1 MFSWHGFRRYILAY
15 PGRCMKVEAFLY
27 RLTRR
32 RDGPW
37 TPIYFV
43 RSFVPLTTSGL
54 VLSKLDS
61 PGGDVAGHSSDAQMI
76 QMRLCWGGASRAEE
90 AGGTGSI
97 RLCWDLSQSGTKP
110 AVSCST
116 DILWTQIHVLD
127 IALFN
132 CSATAL
138 QHGCRHAP
146 TTITIS
152 LGYLSAC

>member
-1 MFSWHGFRRYILAY
+1 MTY
-15 PGRCMKVEAFLY
+15 PGDRIAMHEGRRVLISFDPV
-27 RLTRR
+27 RR
-32 RDGPW
+32 RTVDTELSCSVFCPCLRTGTLP
-37 TPIYFV
+37 
-43 RSFVPLTTSGL
+43 SGL
-54 VLSKLDS
+54 VVSKLDS
-61 PGGDVAGHSSDAQMI
+61 PGGDVTGHSSEALMI

-97 RLCWDLSQSGTKP
+97 RLCWDLSHTEP

-116 DILWTQIHVLD
+116 DILWTQIHILD

-132 CSATAL
+132 RSETAL
-138 QHGCRHAP
+138 QHGCCGHAP